1 VRLKPGDD
9 EGGHNM
15 QFLQGLPSNLRHITT
30 NGFGALRKR
39 SRSAP
44 LKLFFFLRLRRARLR
59 LKIGTEIDFRNR
71 LSSVTWC
78 GSCCCSSGGR
88 RFYHNK
94 FPHNQCARVFCV

>member
-1 VRLKPGDD
+1 MRLKPGDD

-44 LKLFFFLRLRRARLR
+44 LKLFFFAVAARPIKVKDWDR
-59 LKIGTEIDFRNR
+59 D
-71 LSSVTWC
+71 
-78 GSCCCSSGGR
+78 
-88 RFYHNK
+88 
-94 FPHNQCARVFCV
+94 